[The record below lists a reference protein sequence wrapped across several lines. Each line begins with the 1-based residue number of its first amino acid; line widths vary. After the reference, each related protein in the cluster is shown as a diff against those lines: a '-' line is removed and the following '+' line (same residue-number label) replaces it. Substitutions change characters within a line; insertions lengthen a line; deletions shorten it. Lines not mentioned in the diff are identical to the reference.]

1 MLTQLKWSA
10 NSGSQNSPAAARG
23 PRPASRFVWAHG
35 ALFVMLAVASGMASR
50 ASEPTGAEERA
61 FREAVARVAGAVV
74 RIEPVVASEAAVG
87 QGAEAVAGTGASTGL
102 VLDPAGWVL
111 TTAFAVPRDVAETVI
126 VRPDGGRQ
134 AARAVGRD
142 LPRGLVLL
150 ETEPLPDAP
159 PLEIVPRDEL
169 SPGQWT
175 IAVGRGWAAATPAV
189 SVGIL
194 SAVDRAWGRAV
205 QTDASVSPANYG
217 GPLIDIRGRVIGILA
232 PLPADTAG
240 MNLGTELYDA
250 GIGFAVPLEGV
261 ARVRSRLEAGETL
274 AGGILGISYR
284 SDDLINGDPV
294 IASCRQGSP
303 AAEAGLRPGDRIV
316 VIDGQAVTRI
326 ADARHRIAARYAGDT
341 ITIDVARGEEP
352 AKKLAVQATL
362 AASLPPWRQPMLGVV
377 AAAGGDNE
385 PRGVQVEWVLPQG
398 PADAAGLRAGDVIE
412 SLKRAEP
419 STDDK
424 DRAVEILRDAP
435 DLAGRLAGAAPGERV
450 TLAVRQGE
458 TSRDIEVTTA
468 PLDPR
473 LPNELPPLAD
483 VAAGDDAATVVRL
496 AAAEV
501 AEPALAVLPAGAAKT
516 PVGVLIFCG
525 PPRGKVADADATAW
539 KATVARH
546 GIAVIL
552 VGSADP
558 QRWSRDDI
566 DGVKRALAALH
577 ARRPIDPRRV
587 AVAGTAAGGSF
598 AWLVAERLPGM
609 IRGVA
614 LQAASLP
621 RQSVIPTAEPGQALW
636 VLLDDAAG
644 DLGRR
649 VADDRRRL
657 EHAGHAV
664 GTLPTDSGDAIP
676 TDALGRWVRVLGM
689 M

>member
-1 MLTQLKWSA
+1 L
-10 NSGSQNSPAAARG
+10 
-23 PRPASRFVWAHG
+23 
-35 ALFVMLAVASGMASR
+35 
-50 ASEPTGAEERA
+50 EERA

-74 RIEPVVASEAAVG
+74 RVEPVVASEAAVG
-87 QGAEAVAGTGASTGL
+87 RGAEAVAGTGASTGL

-111 TTAFAVPRDVAETVI
+111 TTAFAVPRDVTETVI

-150 ETEPLPDAP
+150 KTEPLPDAP
-159 PLEIVPRDEL
+159 PLEIAARDDL

-175 IAVGRGWAAATPAV
+175 IAVGRGWTAAAPAV

-250 GIGFAVPLEGV
+250 GIGFAVPLEDV
-261 ARVRSRLEAGETL
+261 ARLRSRLEAGETL

-303 AAEAGLRPGDRIV
+303 AAQAGLRPGDRIV
-316 VIDGQAVTRI
+316 AIDGQGVARI
-326 ADARHRIAARYAGDT
+326 ADARHRIAARYAGDM
-341 ITIDVARGEEP
+341 IPIDVERGEKP
-352 AKKLAVQATL
+352 AKKLSLQATL
-362 AASLPPWRQPMLGVV
+362 AESLPPWRQAMLGVV
-377 AAAGGDNE
+377 AA
-385 PRGVQVEWVLPQG
+385 PRDEGAKGVQVEWVLPQG
-398 PADAAGLRAGDVIE
+398 PADAAGLRAGDVIK
-412 SLKRAEP
+412 SVKRAE
-419 STDDK
+419 SSNEDENGAGET
-424 DRAVEILRDAP
+424 LRDAA

-458 TSRDIEVTTA
+458 TRRDIEVATA

-473 LPNELPPLAD
+473 LPNELPPVAD

-516 PVGVLIFCG
+516 PVGALIFCG
-525 PPRGKVADADATAW
+525 PPRGKVADAEATAW

-558 QRWSRDDI
+558 QRWSRDDV
-566 DGVKRALAALH
+566 DGVKRALAAVH

-587 AVAGTAAGGSF
+587 AVAGTGAGGSF
-598 AWLVAERLPGM
+598 AWLVAERLPG
-609 IRGVA
+609 IVRGVA

-621 RQSVIPTAEPGQALW
+621 RQAVIPTAEPGQALW
-636 VLLDDAAG
+636 VLLDEAAG

-657 EHAGHAV
+657 EQAGHAV
-664 GTLPTDSGDAIP
+664 GTLPKDSGDAIP
-676 TDALGRWVRVLGM
+676 TDALCRWVRVLGM

>member
-1 MLTQLKWSA
+1 
-10 NSGSQNSPAAARG
+10 
-23 PRPASRFVWAHG
+23 
-35 ALFVMLAVASGMASR
+35 MLAVTSGMASR
-50 ASEPTGAEERA
+50 ASEPTVAEERA
-61 FREAVARVAGAVV
+61 FREAVARVAGGVV

-87 QGAEAVAGTGASTGL
+87 RGAEAVAGTGASTGL

-150 ETEPLPDAP
+150 KTEPLPDAP
-159 PLEIVPRDEL
+159 SLEVALRADL
-169 SPGQWT
+169 AAGQWT
-175 IAVGRGWAAATPAV
+175 IAVGRGWTAAAPAV

-205 QTDASVSPANYG
+205 QTDAAVSPANYG

-250 GIGFAVPLEGV
+250 GIGFAVPLEDV
-261 ARVRSRLEAGETL
+261 ARLRSRLEAGEML

-284 SDDLINGDPV
+284 SDDLINGEPV

-316 VIDGQAVTRI
+316 AVDGQAVTRI
-326 ADARHRIAARYAGDT
+326 ADARQRIAARHAGDVVT
-341 ITIDVARGEEP
+341 VDVERGEKP
-352 AKKLAVQATL
+352 AKKLTLQATL
-362 AASLPPWRQPMLGVV
+362 AESLPPWRQAMLGLV
-377 AAAGGDNE
+377 AAGGTDDE
-385 PRGVQVEWVLPQG
+385 VKGVQVEWALPQG
-398 PADAAGLRAGDVIE
+398 PAAAAGLEAGDVVE
-412 SLKRAEP
+412 SVTPADPSDDAVAGEPLGDAAE
-419 STDDK
+419 
-424 DRAVEILRDAP
+424 
-435 DLAGRLAGAAPGERV
+435 LAGRLAGIEPGSRV
-450 TLAVRQGE
+450 ELAVRKGE
-458 TSRDIEVTTA
+458 ARRDVEIATV
-468 PLDPR
+468 PFDPR
-473 LPNELPPLAD
+473 LPDELPPLAD
-483 VAAGDDAATVVRL
+483 VATSADAVNVTRL
-496 AAAEV
+496 AGAEV
-501 AEPALAVLPAGAAKT
+501 AEPALAVLPAGQAKT
-516 PVGVLIFCG
+516 PVGVLIYCG
-525 PPRGKVADADATAW
+525 PPRGTLADSEATAW
-539 KATVARH
+539 KAMVARH
-546 GIAVIL
+546 GVAVIL
-552 VGSADP
+552 AASADP

-566 DGVKRALAALH
+566 DAIRRALAALH

-598 AWLVAERLPGM
+598 AWLVAERLPGVV
-609 IRGVA
+609 RGVA

-621 RQSVIPTAEPGQALW
+621 RQAVIPAAEPGRALW
-636 VLLDDAAG
+636 VLLEEAAG

-657 EHAGHAV
+657 EEAGHAV
-664 GTLPTDSGDAIP
+664 GPLPKDSGDAMP